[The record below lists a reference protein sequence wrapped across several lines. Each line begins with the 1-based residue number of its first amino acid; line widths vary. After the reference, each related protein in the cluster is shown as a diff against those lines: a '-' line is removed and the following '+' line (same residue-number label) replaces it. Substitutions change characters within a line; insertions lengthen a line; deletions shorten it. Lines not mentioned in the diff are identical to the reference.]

1 MYITFL
7 IGNGFDLNLGLK
19 TRYKDFLEVYTS
31 GTYSTKIKDDSI
43 LSYFKNEI
51 SENEDLWSDAELAF
65 GQLTS
70 KFKSDNKNAED
81 FSECHE
87 DFCVNLANYLAE
99 QENRINFNN
108 LKEITSKAVFSAIQN
123 YLNYFR
129 EVENEQIKSSY
140 INIEE
145 GYVYNFLNF
154 NYTKT
159 LNKCFSAL
167 KNSGIDIGKRTFR
180 GNMSYTNGL
189 GNVINVHGTVISDM
203 VFGVGDKSQIAMP
216 SLFDGYSSEYVNQII
231 KSEIDKDNKENTYKK
246 AYNILDNSRLIYIYG
261 MSIGE
266 TDKLW
271 WERICTLMHKNKD
284 LNIIIHMFDAPKS
297 PLIRRKYTTFENQV
311 RERFLS
317 FSNLDKSQKDDIF
330 GRIHIDGSNIFSG
343 LTNLV
348 ENPKNVFE
356 KELAASSK

>member
-19 TRYKDFLEVYTS
+19 TKYKDFLEVYTS
-31 GTYSTKIKDDSI
+31 ESNSAEAENNSI
-43 LSYFKNEI
+43 LSYFKKEI

-65 GQLTS
+65 GQLTN

-87 DFCVNLANYLAE
+87 DFCVNLAKYLID
-99 QENRINFNN
+99 QENRINFDNH
-108 LKEITSKAVFSAIQN
+108 KEITSKALYSALQN

-129 EVENEQIKSSY
+129 EVEKEQIKSSY
-140 INIEE
+140 FNIEE
-145 GYVYNFLNF
+145 GFVYNFINF

-159 LNKCFSAL
+159 LNQCILAM
-167 KNSGIDIGKRTFR
+167 KNSGTDLGKRIFR
-180 GNMSYTNGL
+180 GNTSHTNGL
-189 GNVINVHGTVISDM
+189 GNIINVHGTVSRDM

-216 SLFDGYSSEYVNQII
+216 SLFDGYSNEYINQII

-246 AYNILDNSRLIYIYG
+246 AFNVLGNSKLIYIYG

-271 WERICTLMHKNKD
+271 WDKICTLMHNDKN
-284 LNIIIHMFDAPKS
+284 LNIIIHMFDTPKNM
-297 PLIRRKYTTFENQV
+297 LIRRKYTTFENQV

-317 FSNLDKSQKDDIF
+317 FSNLDKSQKDNICK
-330 GRIHIDGSNIFSG
+330 RIHIDGSNIFNG

-356 KELAASSK
+356 KELATSSK

>member
-19 TRYKDFLEVYTS
+19 TKYKDFLEVYISELKTEN
-31 GTYSTKIKDDSI
+31 DNI
-43 LSYFKNEI
+43 LSYFKKEI
-51 SENEDLWSDAELAF
+51 SDNEDLWADAELAF
-65 GQLTS
+65 GKLTS
-70 KFKSDNKNAED
+70 NFKKDNKTAED

-87 DFCVNLANYLAE
+87 DFCVNLANYLAV
-99 QENRINFNN
+99 QEERINFNN
-108 LKEITSKAVFSAIQN
+108 LKEVTSKELSNALKN
-123 YLNYFR
+123 YLNNFR
-129 EVENEQIKSSY
+129 EVEKEQIKSSY
-140 INIEE
+140 SYIQEE
-145 GYVYNFLNF
+145 FIYNFINF
-154 NYTKT
+154 NYTRT
-159 LNKCFSAL
+159 LNNCFSAL
-167 KNSGIDIGKRTFR
+167 KNSNIDLGIR
-180 GNMSYTNGL
+180 YTNRNVL
-189 GNVINVHGTVISDM
+189 GNIINIHGTVNNDM
-203 VFGVGDKSQIAMP
+203 VFGVGDKSQIAVP
-216 SLFDGYSSEYVNQII
+216 SLFEGYSSEYINQII

-246 AYNILDNSRLIYIYG
+246 AFNLLDNSKLIYIYG

-343 LTNLV
+343 LTNLA
-348 ENPKNVFE
+348 ENSKNVFE
-356 KELAASSK
+356 KELVASSK

>member
-19 TRYKDFLEVYTS
+19 TGYKDFLKVYTS
-31 GTYSTKIKDDSI
+31 KANFAKIEDDSI

-87 DFCVNLANYLAE
+87 DFCVNLANYLAA
-99 QENRINFNN
+99 QEKRINFNN
-108 LKEITSKAVFSAIQN
+108 LKEITSKAVFNSLQN
-123 YLNYFR
+123 YPNSFR
-129 EVENEQIKSSY
+129 EVEKNQILSSY
-140 INIEE
+140 TYIEE
-145 GYVYNFLNF
+145 EYNYNFINF
-154 NYTKT
+154 NYTRT
-159 LNKCFSAL
+159 LNNCFLAL
-167 KNSGIDIGKRTFR
+167 KNSGIDMGKRTF
-180 GNMSYTNGL
+180 NGYAHRNTL
-189 GNVINVHGTVISDM
+189 GNIINVHGTVINDM

-216 SLFDGYSSEYVNQII
+216 SLFDGYSSEYINQII

-246 AYNILDNSRLIYIYG
+246 AFNLLDNSKLIYIYG

-271 WERICTLMHKNKD
+271 WKKICTLMHDHKN

-348 ENPKNVFE
+348 ENSKNVFE
-356 KELAASSK
+356 KELVASSK

>member
-19 TRYKDFLEVYTS
+19 TKYKDFLEVYTS
-31 GTYSTKIKDDSI
+31 ELKTENDNI
-43 LSYFKNEI
+43 LSYFKKEI
-51 SENEDLWSDAELAF
+51 SDNEDLWSDAEFAF
-65 GQLTS
+65 GKLTS
-70 KFKSDNKNAED
+70 NFKKDNKTADD

-87 DFCVNLANYLAE
+87 DFCVNLANYLAA
-99 QENRINFNN
+99 QEKRINFNN
-108 LKEITSKAVFSAIQN
+108 LKEITSKALYNAFKN

-129 EVENEQIKSSY
+129 EVEKEQIKLSYSY
-140 INIEE
+140 IQEE
-145 GYVYNFLNF
+145 FIYSFINF
-154 NYTKT
+154 NYTKNISECV
-159 LNKCFSAL
+159 LAL
-167 KNSGIDIGKRTFR
+167 KNSNIDLGIRYASR
-180 GNMSYTNGL
+180 NVL
-189 GNVINVHGTVISDM
+189 GNIINVHGTVNKDM

-216 SLFDGYSSEYVNQII
+216 SLFDGYSSEYINQII

-246 AYNILDNSRLIYIYG
+246 AFDVLDNSKLIYIYG

-271 WERICTLMHKNKD
+271 WERICTLMHDHKN
-284 LNIIIHMFDAPKS
+284 LNIIIHMFDAPKN
-297 PLIRRKYTTFENQV
+297 PLIRRRYTSFENQV

-348 ENPKNVFE
+348 ENPKNVANAVE
-356 KELAASSK
+356 KELAATLK

>member
-19 TRYKDFLEVYTS
+19 TGYKDFLKVYTS
-31 GTYSTKIKDDSI
+31 KSGSVETENDSI

-87 DFCVNLANYLAE
+87 DFCVNLANYLAA

-108 LKEITSKAVFSAIQN
+108 LKEITSKSLANALKN

-129 EVENEQIKSSY
+129 EVEKEQIKSSY

-145 GYVYNFLNF
+145 GYVYNFINF

-167 KNSGIDIGKRTFR
+167 KNSNID
-180 GNMSYTNGL
+180 L
-189 GNVINVHGTVISDM
+189 GVRYLHPNSLGDIINVHGTVNRDM

-216 SLFDGYSSEYVNQII
+216 SLFDGYSSEYINQII

-246 AYNILDNSRLIYIYG
+246 AFNVLDKSRLIYIYG

-271 WERICTLMHKNKD
+271 WGKICTLMHNHKD
-284 LNIIIHMFDAPKS
+284 LNIIIHMFDTPKS

-343 LTNLV
+343 LTDLV
-348 ENPKNVFE
+348 KNPKNFFE

>member
-19 TRYKDFLEVYTS
+19 TGYKDFLKVYTS
-31 GTYSTKIKDDSI
+31 ESSSAEIENDSI

-87 DFCVNLANYLAE
+87 DFCVNLANYLAA

-108 LKEITSKAVFSAIQN
+108 LKEITSKALASALKN
-123 YLNYFR
+123 YPDSFR
-129 EVENEQIKSSY
+129 EAEKEQIKLSY
-140 INIEE
+140 TNIGEE
-145 GYVYNFLNF
+145 YIYNFLNF

-159 LNKCFSAL
+159 LNKCFLAL
-167 KNSGIDIGKRTFR
+167 KNSNIDLGMRCSHS
-180 GNMSYTNGL
+180 NAL
-189 GNVINVHGTVISDM
+189 GNIINVHGTVNRDM
-203 VFGVGDKSQIAMP
+203 VFGVGDKSQIAMS
-216 SLFDGYSSEYVNQII
+216 SLFDGYSSEYINQII

-246 AYNILDNSRLIYIYG
+246 AFKILDNSRLIYIYG
-261 MSIGE
+261 MSVGE

-271 WERICTLMHKNKD
+271 WERICTLMNEDKD
-284 LNIIIHMFDAPKS
+284 LNIIIHMFDAPNNQ
-297 PLIRRKYTTFENQV
+297 LIRRKYTSFEKQV

-317 FSNLDKSQKDDIF
+317 FANFDKSQKDNIF
-330 GRIHIDGSNIFSG
+330 GRIHIDESNIFSG

-348 ENPKNVFE
+348 ENTKNVFE
-356 KELAASSK
+356 KELVASSK

>member
-19 TRYKDFLEVYTS
+19 TGYKDFLEVYTS
-31 GTYSTKIKDDSI
+31 RANFAKIKDDSI

-87 DFCVNLANYLAE
+87 DFCIKLSKYLIE
-99 QENRINFNN
+99 QENRINYAN
-108 LKEITSKAVFSAIQN
+108 LKEITSKALYNALQN

-145 GYVYNFLNF
+145 EYVYNFLNF

-159 LNKCFSAL
+159 LNQCISAL
-167 KNSGIDIGKRTFR
+167 KNSNISLGLRTC
-180 GNMSYTNGL
+180 NGRSHSNKL
-189 GNVINVHGTVISDM
+189 GNIINVHGTVNRDM

-216 SLFDGYSSEYVNQII
+216 SLFDGYSSEYINQII

-246 AYNILDNSRLIYIYG
+246 AFNVLDNSKLIYIYG

-271 WERICTLMHKNKD
+271 WEKICALMHEQKK

-317 FSNLDKSQKDDIF
+317 FSNLDKSQKNDISR
-330 GRIHIDGSNIFSG
+330 RIHIDGSNIFSG

-348 ENPKNVFE
+348 ENSKNVFE
-356 KELAASSK
+356 KELVASSK